1 MGHPRKGDCLD
12 VPDHR
17 RIGLQLKICATDDAC
32 GSGLPLRLPAGAMV
46 RAQIERFIVELECS
60 HYAACGADESL
71 VGALVGR
78 CGLC

>member
-1 MGHPRKGDCLD
+1 
-12 VPDHR
+12 
-17 RIGLQLKICATDDAC
+17 
-32 GSGLPLRLPAGAMV
+32 MV